1 MELLSD
7 IASIATVVLFV
18 LYIVG
23 HIYTIKQLQYS
34 LSEHYH
40 FEENFDFE
48 GPKPEHY
55 FELSPNIGRIFSI
68 SSDVGIKE
76 ICIYESFYS
85 QEKDDRVKGRLKGK
99 LEKIRSNEKAYI
111 RVEIPDLGDGCFIEL
126 VKCDGVKISFGVA
139 SSGYNGSLVQTSYS
153 LKMTFKSWVYY
164 MCS

>member
-1 MELLSD
+1 MEHLSN

-18 LYIVG
+18 LYIIG

-34 LSEHYH
+34 LSEQYQ

-48 GPKPEHY
+48 GPKPKHY
-55 FELSPNIGRIFSI
+55 FEFSPNIGRIFSI
-68 SSDVGIKE
+68 SSKIGIKE

-85 QEKDDRVKGRLKGK
+85 QEKDGRVKGSLKGK

-111 RVEIPDLGDGCFIEL
+111 KVDTPDLGAGCFIEL

-139 SSGYNGSLVQTSYS
+139 SSGYDGSLVQTQYA
-153 LKMTFKSWVYY
+153 LKMTLKSWVYY
-164 MCS
+164 LCS